1 MTTAVVDEDF
11 EAAEATP
18 IEPVRAPTGLG
29 RLRTNPWMRS
39 ARPNQWSKSAL
50 VLAAPFAALHV
61 SFAISLRLVIA
72 VALTCMAASGTY
84 FLNDAIDAPADRL
97 HPAKRFRPIAAGQV
111 GRVEAVFVA
120 SMLLILAPT
129 LGRFVNDRTGLALA
143 AYVALT
149 VAYSTRLKAVPIVD
163 VVVLAAGFVVR
174 VLIGAAASRTA
185 VSVWFL
191 LAVAAGAV
199 MVAAGKRRS
208 EVQELGDDAVAHRR
222 ALRSYDDATTARLLL
237 GSGAVL
243 CLCLVAWVVI
253 GRGGPHLEESWA
265 AGLLIPVAVGIG
277 RYLRIA
283 FAGRAAQPERLVQDR
298 VLLASSVATAVVFI
312 AGSVLS

>member
-11 EAAEATP
+11 DA
-18 IEPVRAPTGLG
+18 VRAMPITLVGAPTTVG
-29 RLRTNPWMRS
+29 RLRTNPWIRS

-50 VLAAPFAALHV
+50 VLAAPFAALHLSV
-61 SFAISLRLVIA
+61 TMSLRLVVA

-97 HPAKRFRPIAAGQV
+97 HPTKRFRPIAAGQV

-120 SMLLILAPT
+120 SMLLTLAPT
-129 LGRFVNDRTGLALA
+129 LGRFVNARTGLALA
-143 AYVALT
+143 AYVVLT
-149 VAYSTRLKAVPIVD
+149 VAYSTKLKVVPIVD
-163 VVVLAAGFVVR
+163 VMVLAAGFVVR

-185 VSVWFL
+185 VSAWFL
-191 LAVAAGAV
+191 LAVAAAAV
-199 MVAAGKRRS
+199 MVATGKRRS
-208 EVQELGDDAVAHRR
+208 EVRELGGDAISHRR
-222 ALRSYDDATTARLLL
+222 ALRRYDNATTARLLV

-243 CLCLVAWVVI
+243 CVCLIAWVVI

-265 AGLLIPVAVGIG
+265 AGLLVPVAVGIG

-283 FAGRAAQPERLVQDR
+283 FAGGAAQPERLVRDG
-298 VLLASSVATAVVFI
+298 VLLAASATTAVVFV